1 MKSTINIPYERYK
14 NPKEMSP
21 ADAEL
26 IAEARQATQ
35 HSYAPFSGF
44 KVGAAARLKSGRIII
59 GANRESEVYPSG
71 LCAERVLLFS
81 HQANYADDAIEAI
94 AIASDPAPRECYP
107 CGACRQTLID
117 VERRQGQPL
126 RIIMAGEESAT
137 VVESAEL
144 LLPFTFKL

>member
-1 MKSTINIPYERYK
+1 MKSTINIPYERYE
-14 NPKEMSP
+14 NSKEMSP

-26 IAEARQATQ
+26 IAQARQATQ

-44 KVGAAARLKSGRIII
+44 KVGAAARLKSGRIVI

-126 RIIMAGEESAT
+126 RIIMAGKESAT
-137 VVESAEL
+137 AVESAEL

>member
-14 NPKEMSP
+14 NPKEMSS

-26 IAEARQATQ
+26 IAQARQATQ

-81 HQANYADDAIEAI
+81 HQANCADDAIEAI

-126 RIIMAGEESAT
+126 RIIMAGKESAT

>member
-1 MKSTINIPYERYK
+1 MKSTINIPYERYE
-14 NPKEMSP
+14 NSKEMSP

-137 VVESAEL
+137 AVESAEL

>member
-1 MKSTINIPYERYK
+1 MKSTINIPYERYE
-14 NPKEMSP
+14 NSKEMSP
-21 ADAEL
+21 TDAEL
-26 IAEARQATQ
+26 IAQARQATQ
-35 HSYAPFSGF
+35 HSYAPISGF

-126 RIIMAGEESAT
+126 RIIMAGKESAT
-137 VVESAEL
+137 AVESAEL

>member
-1 MKSTINIPYERYK
+1 MKSTINIPYEYYE
-14 NPKEMSP
+14 NLDEMSP
-21 ADAEL
+21 TDSEL
-26 IAEARQATQ
+26 IEQARKATER
-35 HSYAPFSGF
+35 SYAPFSGF
-44 KVGAAARLKSGRIII
+44 RVGAAARLKSGRIII

-81 HQANYADDAIEAI
+81 HQATGADDAIEAI
-94 AIASDPAPRECYP
+94 AIASIPAPRECYP

-117 VERRQGQPL
+117 VERRQGQSI
-126 RIIMAGEESAT
+126 RVIMAGEESAT

>member
-1 MKSTINIPYERYK
+1 MKSTINIPYERYE

-126 RIIMAGEESAT
+126 RIIMAGKESAT
-137 VVESAEL
+137 AVESAEL

>member
-1 MKSTINIPYERYK
+1 MKSTINIPYERYE
-14 NPKEMSP
+14 NSKEMSP

-26 IAEARQATQ
+26 IAQARQATQ

-107 CGACRQTLID
+107 CGACRQTLLD
-117 VERRQGQPL
+117 VEQRQQSPI

-137 VVESAEL
+137 VVESARV

>member
-1 MKSTINIPYERYK
+1 MKSTINIPYERYE
-14 NPKEMSP
+14 NSKEMSP

-126 RIIMAGEESAT
+126 RIIMAGKESAT
-137 VVESAEL
+137 AVESAEL

>member
-1 MKSTINIPYERYK
+1 MKSTINIPYERYE
-14 NPKEMSP
+14 NSKEMSL
-21 ADAEL
+21 ADAGL
-26 IAEARQATQ
+26 IAQARQATQ

>member
-1 MKSTINIPYERYK
+1 MKSTINIPYERYE
-14 NPKEMSP
+14 NSKEMSP

-26 IAEARQATQ
+26 IAQARQATQ

-126 RIIMAGEESAT
+126 RIIMAGKESAT
-137 VVESAEL
+137 AVESAEL

>member
-1 MKSTINIPYERYK
+1 MKSTINIPYERYE

-137 VVESAEL
+137 VVEGAEL

>member
-1 MKSTINIPYERYK
+1 MKSTINIPYERYE

-137 VVESAEL
+137 VVESAES
-144 LLPFTFKL
+144 LLPFKFKL

>member
-1 MKSTINIPYERYK
+1 MKSTINIPYERYE

-26 IAEARQATQ
+26 IAKARQATQ

>member
-1 MKSTINIPYERYK
+1 MKSTINIPYERYE

-137 VVESAEL
+137 AVESAEL

>member
-1 MKSTINIPYERYK
+1 MKSTINIPYERYE

>member
-1 MKSTINIPYERYK
+1 MKSTINIPYEYYE
-14 NPKEMSP
+14 NLDEMSP
-21 ADAEL
+21 TDSEL
-26 IAEARQATQ
+26 IEQARKATER
-35 HSYAPFSGF
+35 SYAPFSGF
-44 KVGAAARLKSGRIII
+44 RVGAAARLKSGRIII

-81 HQANYADDAIEAI
+81 HQANCADDAIEAI
-94 AIASDPAPRECYP
+94 AIASIPAPRECYP

-117 VERRQGQPL
+117 VERRQGQSI
-126 RIIMAGEESAT
+126 RVIMAGEESAT

>member
-1 MKSTINIPYERYK
+1 MKSTINIPYERYE

-126 RIIMAGEESAT
+126 RIIMTGEESAT

>member
-1 MKSTINIPYERYK
+1 MKSTINIPYERYG
-14 NPKEMSP
+14 NSKEMSP

-26 IAEARQATQ
+26 IAQARQATQ

-117 VERRQGQPL
+117 VERRQGEPL

>member
-1 MKSTINIPYERYK
+1 MKSTINIPYERYE

-26 IAEARQATQ
+26 IAEARQTTQ

-126 RIIMAGEESAT
+126 RIIMAGKESAT

-144 LLPFTFKL
+144 LLPFIFKL